1 MRLYLHLVCSCAICP
16 LLGKVLVTKGA
27 KMCYVSFY
35 SLLYRISHYLVKEAY
50 RQVSKG
56 KILGLYDEE
65 LNGLI
70 CGLIAFKGS

>member
-1 MRLYLHLVCSCAICP
+1 MSCAICP

-56 KILGLYDEE
+56 KILGSVTDEDYSI
-65 LNGLI
+65 LGWADRIYL
-70 CGLIAFKGS
+70 

>member
-1 MRLYLHLVCSCAICP
+1 MHYCLGIGHQEVSCLVLSGP

-50 RQVSKG
+50 RQVS
-56 KILGLYDEE
+56 
-65 LNGLI
+65 NLI
-70 CGLIAFKGS
+70 KY